1 MSGSEIEA
9 FGEIAP
15 PSDPGEV
22 GRENH
27 RWWDRLMINIGNVV
41 AWLFPILMLA
51 IVAQVIMRQAGHNQA
66 WLDDAQWWMY
76 GFAMLTG
83 FGYAITTQSHVR
95 VDILH
100 AMYSERKKAR
110 IEVFA
115 IGWLLLPFLLI
126 MTDVLVHYAW
136 ASIIAG
142 EGSDSPNGLHGL
154 YLLKAS
160 LPVMFVVAILAAWGV
175 FYRNLGVFSRVSLN
189 KVLLWTV
196 PAALFLIA
204 RVIHY
209 ALYWYYIFT
218 QPDLNPRRITNE
230 PLFDNVGPLSLAVFI
245 ALLAVGF
252 VVSKTSKSGE

>member
-1 MSGSEIEA
+1 MSGINIEA
-9 FGEIAP
+9 AIQVAA

-27 RWWDRLMINIGNVV
+27 RWWDRLMIKTGNVV
-41 AWLFPILMLA
+41 AWLFPILMVA

-100 AMYSERKKAR
+100 AQYSDRKKAR

-154 YLLKAS
+154 YLLKSS
-160 LPVMFVVAILAAWGV
+160 LPLMFVVAILAAWGV
-175 FYRNLGVFSRVSLN
+175 FHRNLKVFSPITLA
-189 KVLLWTV
+189 KVMLWTA

-209 ALYWYYIFT
+209 GLYWFYFLT

-230 PLFDNVGPLSLAVFI
+230 PIFDSVGPISLGVFI
-245 ALLAVGF
+245 VLLALGF
-252 VVSKTSKSGE
+252 FLYKTSKSGE